1 MNHIYRSIWNES
13 TGTTVAVS
21 ENTKRCGKQASGGK
35 SAVVRSGFI
44 LNSLAVTVAL
54 SWGSPGYASPQGGA
68 VVAGNASI
76 SSAPGSTTINQTSQ
90 NVALNWQSFDIGVGE
105 AVRFVQ
111 PNSNSVALNRVLGA
125 DPSSI
130 LGSLSANGK
139 VFLVN
144 PNGILFGTGAQV
156 NVGGLVAS
164 TRDISNSDFLA
175 GQYTFSGTSDAGI
188 LNLGSISADG
198 GYVALLGANVS
209 NQGVVA
215 ARLGTVV
222 LAAGNALTL
231 DVAGDGLLNVAV
243 NAGAVGALVQNGGLI
258 RADGGQVLL
267 TAQAAGNLLHTAVN
281 NSGLIQA
288 QTIENR
294 EGTIRLLGD
303 MQSGSVNVGGTL
315 DASAPASG
323 DGGFVETSAAHVQ
336 FASTAVVTTNAPLGA
351 SGEWLIDPV
360 DFTIAASDGDIT
372 GTLLSTNLGLGN
384 VTILSS
390 SGATGVDGDI
400 HVNDTVTWS
409 ANQLTLN
416 AYRNININTAMH
428 GSGTASLALEY
439 GQGAVAA
446 GNTATVNVRAPVN
459 LAAGNNFS
467 TRLGSD
473 GTVVNYTVITSLGG
487 EGSVSGTD
495 LQGMNGNVDAN
506 YVLGSNIDA
515 AATNSWNAGAG
526 FAPIMRTVATTV
538 DFGDG
543 PYEQIQLIPFTGIFD
558 GLGHTISNL
567 TVNRPSSQNVGF
579 FGLTDTGSVIRNVGL
594 IGSSMIGSRYV
605 GGLVGNNSA
614 VISNSY
620 ASGSVTGSVDSVG
633 GLVGNNTAAISSSY
647 ATGSVAGTAENVGG
661 LVGANTAAISDSHAT
676 ASVQGSNWVGGL
688 LGYTTGTLSN
698 SYATGNVSGVAL
710 VGGLVGNN
718 QGAVSNSYA
727 TGNVSGT
734 TYVGGLLGFNT
745 DVLSY
750 SYASGSAVGST
761 NTGGLVGSRSGGDTI
776 VDSYWNSTANA
787 RGIGQG
793 ATTGATGLT
802 AAQMQTAANFTGF
815 NFTTTPGAAGNNWV
829 MVNVDGSLNNA
840 GGKLGATRPMLASEY
855 STTITNAHQLQL
867 MAMAPGASYT
877 LGRNIDATATG
888 TTNDVW
894 FSSFIPVGV
903 APGMMMMGA
912 PFAGTFDGQGRT
924 IDNLWI
930 NRPGLDNVGLF
941 SYVAGSGTVKN
952 VGLTGGSMSGR
963 QYVGALVGINQG
975 TVSSSFATAAVT
987 GSGNRVGGL
996 VGDVQQQGTISN
1008 SYATGAVSGAAVI
1021 GGLVGGLNGSGY
1033 ISNSFATGTVTGTEY
1048 LGGLVGVMEGGSI
1061 SNSYATGA
1069 VTGSGENVG
1078 GLAGYTFA
1086 TVITNTYATGAVS
1099 GTGYVGGLIG
1109 FRNEGGAGPSTVQN
1123 SYWNSD
1129 VVAAGVGGGGVTTG
1143 TSGLTTSQMNSAANF
1158 GSWDFATTW
1167 FSYDGL
1173 TNPLLRSFMT
1183 ALTITANAT
1192 KTYDGQAYSGT
1203 PDVTYSVTPD
1213 MSNLLGTLGINHT
1226 GAINAGTSAIT
1237 ASGLYSHQLGYLITY
1252 APGALTI
1259 NPYAVNL
1266 TGSRAYNGTNALT
1279 ASTLNIGTLVNGET
1293 LTLTGS
1299 GTVASKDSGT
1309 GKTVTLGTLALGNGT
1324 GLASN
1329 YTFTGG
1335 TQTADIT
1342 QAILTASVVAPDKVY
1357 DGNTAADITF
1367 SGLTGLVGTET
1378 VDVSG
1383 VATFNS
1389 KDVAGAILVT
1399 VNSIALADGAN
1410 GGLASNYTL
1419 ASGQTTVAHI
1429 TPRNLT
1435 ATVTAS
1441 DKVYDGTT
1449 IANAT
1454 ISEVAGFVG
1463 TETVGVSGGTATFNS
1478 KDVASANI
1486 VTVSGIT
1493 LTDGSNGGLVGNY
1506 IFASG
1511 STATAHIMARELTVT
1526 GQTAL
1531 DKVYDGTTT
1540 ATLTGGSLS
1549 GVVAGETVTLNEAGT
1564 FATAGVG
1571 NGIAVTAADSLSGT
1585 AAVNYTL
1592 AQPTGL
1598 AASITALPALP
1609 PENPPVDVTAI
1620 DAYRAAVGYVSSNVQ
1635 AAPTPTLS
1643 VSALAIAPV
1652 SVSSPAGMVSY
1663 DLAGLNLTIVTHDT
1677 SLPTNAPSQ
1686 DTEDKK

>member
-21 ENTKRCGKQASGGK
+21 ENTKRRGKQASGGK

-44 LNSLAVTVAL
+44 LKSLAATVAL
-54 SWGSPGYASPQGGA
+54 SWGSPGYASPQGGT

-76 SSAPGSTTINQTSQ
+76 SSAPGSMTINQTSQ
-90 NVALNWQSFDIGVGE
+90 NAALNWQSFDIGVGE

-215 ARLGTVV
+215 AKLGTVV

-258 RADGGQVLL
+258 QADGGQVLL

-294 EGTIRLLGD
+294 DGTIRLLGD

-315 DASAPASG
+315 DASAPAGG

-336 FASTAVVTTNAPLGA
+336 FASATVVTTSAPRGA

-360 DFTIAASDGDIT
+360 DFTIAASGGDIT
-372 GTLLSTNLGLGN
+372 GTLLSTSLGLGN

-416 AYRNININTAMH
+416 AYRNVNINTAMN

-473 GTVVNYTVITSLGG
+473 GTVVNYTVITSLGS
-487 EGSVSGTD
+487 EGSVTGTD

-506 YVLGSNIDA
+506 YVLGSDIDA
-515 AATNSWNAGAG
+515 TATNSWNAGAG
-526 FAPIMRTVATTV
+526 FAPIMRTVSTTV
-538 DFGDG
+538 DYGEG
-543 PYEQIQLIPFTGIFD
+543 PFVLTELIPFSGTFD

-567 TVNRPSSQNVGF
+567 TIDRPASESVGL
-579 FGLTDTGSVIRNVGL
+579 FGLTETGSVIRNVGL
-594 IGSSMIGSRYV
+594 IGSSVTGSRHV
-605 GGLVGNNSA
+605 GALVGDNSA
-614 VISNSY
+614 LISNSY
-620 ASGSVTGSVDSVG
+620 ASGSVTGSVENVG
-633 GLVGNNTAAISSSY
+633 GLVGNNTAAISNSY
-647 ATGSVAGTAENVGG
+647 ATGTVSGSAEHVGG
-661 LVGANTAAISDSHAT
+661 LVGRNTAAISNSHAT
-676 ASVQGSNWVGGL
+676 TSVQGSNWIGGL

-698 SYATGNVSGVAL
+698 SHATGDVSGVQL

-718 QGAVSNSYA
+718 QGPVSNSYA
-727 TGNVSGT
+727 TGDVSGT
-734 TYVGGLLGFNT
+734 TYVGGLLGFNSE
-745 DVLSY
+745 VLSH

-787 RGIGQG
+787 IGIGQG

-802 AAQMQTAANFTGF
+802 AVQMQTAANFVGF
-815 NFTTTPGAAGNNWV
+815 NFTTTPGAANNNWV
-829 MVNVDGSLNNA
+829 MINVDGSLNNA
-840 GGKLGATRPMLASEY
+840 GGKIGATRPMLASEY

-867 MAMAPGASYT
+867 MTMAPGASYT
-877 LGRNIDATATG
+877 LGRNIDAAATG
-888 TTNDVW
+888 TANDVW

-903 APGMMMMGA
+903 APDMMMMTGA

-930 NRPGLDNVGLF
+930 NRPGLDNIGLF
-941 SYVAGSGTVKN
+941 SYVGGSGTVKN
-952 VGLTGGSMSGR
+952 VGLAGGSMTGR

-975 TVSSSFATAAVT
+975 TVSNSFATAAVT

-996 VGDVQQQGTISN
+996 VGDVRQQGTISD

-1048 LGGLVGVMEGGSI
+1048 LGGLVGVLEGGGL

-1069 VTGSGENVG
+1069 VTGSAENVG

-1099 GTGYVGGLIG
+1099 GTDYVGGLIG
-1109 FRNEGGAGPSTVQN
+1109 FRNEGGAGPSVVQN
-1123 SYWNSD
+1123 SYWNSE
-1129 VVAAGVGGGGVTTG
+1129 VVAASVGGGGLTTG
-1143 TSGLTTSQMNSAANF
+1143 TSGLTTIQMNSAANF

-1167 FSYDGL
+1167 FGYDGL

-1226 GAINAGTSAIT
+1226 GATNAGTSAIT
-1237 ASGLYSHQLGYLITY
+1237 ASGLYSNQLGYLITY

-1266 TGSRAYNGTNALT
+1266 TGSRTYNGTNAVT

-1299 GTVASKDSGT
+1299 GTVTSKDTGT
-1309 GKTVTLGTLALGNGT
+1309 GKTVTLGTLALGNGI

-1335 TQTADIT
+1335 TQTVDIT
-1342 QAILTASVVAPDKVY
+1342 QAALTASVVAPDKVY
-1357 DGNTAADITF
+1357 DGSTAASATF
-1367 SGLTGLVGTET
+1367 SVLTGLAGTET
-1378 VDVSG
+1378 VSISG

-1389 KDVAGAILVT
+1389 KDVADANLVT

-1419 ASGQTTVAHI
+1419 ASGQTAVAHI

-1441 DKVYDGTT
+1441 DKVYDGTAT
-1449 IANAT
+1449 ANAT
-1454 ISEVAGFVG
+1454 LSGISGFVG
-1463 TETVGVSGGTATFNS
+1463 AETVEMDSGTATFNS
-1478 KDVASANI
+1478 KDVADANL

-1493 LTDGSNGGLVGNY
+1493 LTDGANGGLARNY
-1506 IFASG
+1506 SLASAP
-1511 STATAHIMARELTVT
+1511 TATAHIMARELTVI

-1564 FATAGVG
+1564 FAAADVG
-1571 NGIAVTAADSLSGT
+1571 SGIAVTAADSLGGI

-1592 AQPTGL
+1592 TQPTGL
-1598 AASITALPALP
+1598 AASITAR

-1620 DAYRAAVGYVSSNVQ
+1620 DAYRTAVGYVSSNVQ
-1635 AAPTPTLS
+1635 GAPAPTLS

-1652 SVSSPAGMVSY
+1652 SVSSPAGVVSY
-1663 DLAGLNLTIVTHDT
+1663 DLAGLNLTIVSQDT